1 MIMNNI
7 MLQHFQDLPKTFNLY
22 IFNIL
27 SVLNHYSRW
36 EGILDIA
43 RTRRHNMTPK
53 ILMDSGTGA
62 G

>member
-1 MIMNNI
+1 
-7 MLQHFQDLPKTFNLY
+7 MLQYFQDLPKTFNLY